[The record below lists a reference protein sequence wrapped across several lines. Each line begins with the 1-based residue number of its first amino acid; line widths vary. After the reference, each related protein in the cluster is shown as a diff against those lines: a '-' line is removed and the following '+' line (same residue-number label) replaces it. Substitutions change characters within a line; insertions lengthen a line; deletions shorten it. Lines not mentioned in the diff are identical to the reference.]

1 MNGRALAI
9 ASGLL
14 VTATSTALVGSA
26 TAAAIGGSDLDRQ
39 VVGGRRHAS
48 SLHRAV
54 PTAAPTAID
63 PALTAH
69 NDRVQVARFVAAVNA
84 LNVQRMLDAAAAAN
98 AAAAARANRARAATR
113 PTSSGNSGGV
123 LECIKHRESRGQYD
137 VVNSSSGAAGA
148 YQFMPGTWNTTAR
161 SAGRTDL
168 VGVNPADASPADQ
181 DAMAHQ
187 LMNTQGLGPWGGG
200 CG

>member
-14 VTATSTALVGSA
+14 VVVTSTALVGSA
-26 TAAAIGGSDLDRQ
+26 TAASIGGSDLDRHSARGYRHGLRPQ
-39 VVGGRRHAS
+39 PVVT
-48 SLHRAV
+48 
-54 PTAAPTAID
+54 TAARPGID
-63 PALTAH
+63 PALKAH
-69 NDRVQVARFVAAVNA
+69 NDRVQLARWVAAVNQ
-84 LNVQRMLDAAAAAN
+84 LNAQRMLDAAAVVI
-98 AAAAARANRARAATR
+98 ANRARAAVAVKR
-113 PTSSGNSGGV
+113 TSSGYSGGV
-123 LECIKHRESRGQYD
+123 LECIKHRESRGQYNA
-137 VVNSSSGAAGA
+137 VNSSSGAAGA

-168 VGVNPADASPADQ
+168 VGVNPANASATDQ

-187 LMNTQGLGPWGGG
+187 LMNTQGLRPWGGG